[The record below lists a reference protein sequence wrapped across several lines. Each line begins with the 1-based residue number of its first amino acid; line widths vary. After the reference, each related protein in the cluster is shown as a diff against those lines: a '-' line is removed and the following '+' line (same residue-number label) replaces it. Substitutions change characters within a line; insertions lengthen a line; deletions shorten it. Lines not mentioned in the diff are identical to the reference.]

1 MPLISFG
8 SILSFAEEL
17 EKQDEAFYAAAAA
30 NPAFAEHKELFD
42 QFLIDT
48 RNNIKNVQ
56 RTRRENVTEMILEP
70 IRDFTRKP
78 FCEEIDP
85 AEAKTIMEVLDAARC
100 LEKRIERYYTEAS
113 VKIKALSEVSRAL
126 KMIGKKHTA
135 HLKNLDTLQ
144 GGSDQ

>member
-17 EKQDEAFYAAAAA
+17 EKQAEVFYAAAIA
-30 NPAFAEHKELFD
+30 NPAFVEHKALFD
-42 QFLIDT
+42 QFLKET
-48 RNNIKNVQ
+48 RKNIKNVQ

-70 IRDFTRKP
+70 IKDFTRAP
-78 FCEEIDP
+78 FCEEVDP
-85 AEAKTIMEVLDAARC
+85 AEAKTSAEILDAARC
-100 LEKRIERYYTEAS
+100 LEKRTESYYTEAS

-135 HLKNLDTLQ
+135 HLKKLDTL
-144 GGSDQ
+144 

>member
-30 NPAFAEHKELFD
+30 NPAFAELKDLFD

-48 RNNIKNVQ
+48 RKNIKNVQ

-70 IRDFTRKP
+70 VKDFTRAP

-85 AEAKTIMEVLDAARC
+85 AEAKTSVEILDAARC
-100 LEKRIERYYTEAS
+100 LEKRTERYYTEAS

-126 KMIGKKHTA
+126 KMIGKKHTT
-135 HLKNLDTLQ
+135 HLKKLETL
-144 GGSDQ
+144 

>member
-17 EKQDEAFYAAAAA
+17 EKKDEAFYAAAAA
-30 NPAFAEHKELFD
+30 NPAFAEQKDLFD
-42 QFLIDT
+42 QFLKDT
-48 RNNIKNVQ
+48 RKNIKNVQ

-70 IRDFTRKP
+70 VKDFTRTP

-85 AEAKTIMEVLDAARC
+85 AESKTIVEILDAARC
-100 LEKRIERYYTEAS
+100 LEKRTERYYTEAS

-126 KMIGKKHTA
+126 KTIGKKHTT
-135 HLKNLDTLQ
+135 HLKKLDTL
-144 GGSDQ
+144 